1 MTDTIW
7 LRGEGGALLTASLPL
22 HFSLQDRLDKG
33 ELQRVNRDG
42 SVWLESPAEAAESEP
57 EPPAAAVEGDDPAVP
72 KRTASQ
78 ADWAAYAIS
87 QGMDPEQAHGMK
99 RDDLY
104 KEYRRALR
112 AVS

>member
-7 LRGEGGALLTASLPL
+7 LRGEGGALVTKSLPL

-42 SVWLESPAEAAESEP
+42 STLQ
-57 EPPAAAVEGDDPAVP
+57 EPPAGEAEPPAEPPADPVEDEGPAVP

-78 ADWAAYAIS
+78 ADWAAYAVS
-87 QGMDPEQAHGMK
+87 QGMDAERAAGMK